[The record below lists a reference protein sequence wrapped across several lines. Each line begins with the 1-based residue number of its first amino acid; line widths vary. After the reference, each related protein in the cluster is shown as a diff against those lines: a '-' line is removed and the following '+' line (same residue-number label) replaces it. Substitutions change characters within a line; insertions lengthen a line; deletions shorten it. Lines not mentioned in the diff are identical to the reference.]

1 MPDANSILDKIIEYK
16 FEELEKSKSKI
27 SINDIRARVLD
38 LPQSLPGEF
47 KKAISTGQP
56 VSLIAEIKKASPSKG
71 MIREDFDPPSL
82 AIAYRK
88 GGASALSVLTDEK
101 FFHGQNS
108 YLASA
113 IDFSGLPALRKD
125 FTIDAYQIYQAKILG
140 ASAILLIVAAL
151 EQNRLEEFYG
161 IAHEI
166 GLDCLVE
173 VHDEKEAERAVKL
186 GADIIGVNN
195 RNLKTFV
202 TSLEV
207 SKKLA
212 PALPKNSVLV
222 SESGITTYEDLKTLS
237 GCGFSAVLVG
247 EHLMRQPDVRVATRK
262 LLTGKD

>member
-1 MPDANSILDKIIEYK
+1 MPDAKTILDEIIEYK
-16 FEELEKSKSKI
+16 FEELDKFKAQI
-27 SINDIRARVLD
+27 PLNDLRARVLD
-38 LPQSLPGEF
+38 LPQTSPGEF
-47 KKAISTGQP
+47 KNAISAGKP

-71 MIREDFDPPSL
+71 LIREDFDPPSL

-101 FFHGQNS
+101 FFRGQNS
-108 YLASA
+108 YLAAA

-125 FTIDAYQIYQAKILG
+125 FTVDPYQIYQARILG

-151 EQNRLEEFYG
+151 EQSRLEEYYG

-173 VHDEKEAERAVKL
+173 VHDEDEAERAVKL

-202 TSLEV
+202 TTLDV
-207 SKKLA
+207 SKRLA
-212 PALPKNSVLV
+212 PILPGDAVLV
-222 SESGITTYEDLKTLS
+222 SESGITTFDDLKMLA
-237 GCGFSAVLVG
+237 GHGFSAVLVG
-247 EHLMRQPDVRVATRK
+247 EHLMRQPDVRIATRQ
-262 LLTGKD
+262 LLTGRK